1 MSYTTVGQVAGMFP
15 AFKRG
20 TAQQNPPDTLIQHY
34 VDDVAGD
41 IDAVLNR
48 RFGEVI
54 GGYASFAA
62 FTSALSADALNVLE
76 KINRYG
82 ATAQLGQ
89 TLASFGVTAA
99 RNLGQDFDAQYDELI
114 GQLNARDKDG
124 KPAPAGMYDHLF
136 DSEARTESP
145 RPSLEGIAGGD
156 QPEGQTPLDTGS
168 SQVFG
173 KFDRRG
179 T

>member
-1 MSYTTVGQVAGMFP
+1 MSYTTIDQVAGMFP

-20 TAQQNPPDTLIQHY
+20 TAQQTPPDTLIQQY
-34 VDDVAGD
+34 IDDVAGD
-41 IDAVLNR
+41 INAVLNR
-48 RFGEVI
+48 RFGEAI
-54 GGYASFAA
+54 GGYSSFAA
-62 FTSALSADALNVLE
+62 FTNALSSDALNVLE

-82 ATAQLGQ
+82 AAAQLGQ
-89 TLASFGVTAA
+89 TLSSFGVSAA
-99 RNLGQDFDAQYDELI
+99 RNLAQDFHAQYDELI

-124 KPAPAGMYDHLF
+124 KPMPAGMYDHLF

-145 RPSLEGIAGGD
+145 RPALEGVAGGD
-156 QPEGQTPLDTGS
+156 QPEDQAPADTGS